1 MRLSTLKWCHV
12 NDVQRVVEYGD
23 SRCDLTDPETNCRV
37 SANVGDLMAVALA
50 AAGTYAIRLGGSTA
64 CKTDYL
70 AASGATFP
78 ADVPI
83 AELEEFNRR
92 TLRDDMDESAEHERY
107 AQIAQFFGR
116 SA

>member
-1 MRLSTLKWCHV
+1 MKTKTDFRMFD
-12 NDVQRVVEYGD
+12 DVRRSAG
-23 SRCDLTDPETNCRV
+23 PESYHTPDDVDCRV
-37 SANVGDLMAVALA
+37 SANVGDIMAAALA
-50 AAGTYAIRLGGSTA
+50 AAGSYALCIGGHTA
-64 CKTDYL
+64 CETDYL

-107 AQIAQFFGR
+107 AQVALFFGR
-116 SA
+116 CA

>member
-1 MRLSTLKWCHV
+1 MKTKTDFRMFD
-12 NDVQRVVEYGD
+12 DVRRSAG
-23 SRCDLTDPETNCRV
+23 PESYHTPDDVDCRIT
-37 SANVGDLMAVALA
+37 ANVGDLMAVALA

-83 AELEEFNRR
+83 AELEEFNHR
-92 TLRDDMDESAEHERY
+92 TLRDEMDESAEHDRY
-107 AQIAQFFGR
+107 AQIALFFGR
-116 SA
+116 GV

>member
-1 MRLSTLKWCHV
+1 MKTKTDFRMFD
-12 NDVQRVVEYGD
+12 DVRRSAG
-23 SRCDLTDPETNCRV
+23 PESYHTPDDVDCRIT
-37 SANVGDLMAVALA
+37 ANVGDLMAAALA

-107 AQIAQFFGR
+107 AQIALFFGR
-116 SA
+116 GA

>member
-1 MRLSTLKWCHV
+1 MKTKTDFRMFD
-12 NDVQRVVEYGD
+12 DVRRSAG
-23 SRCDLTDPETNCRV
+23 PESYHTPDDVDCRIT
-37 SANVGDLMAVALA
+37 ANVGAIMAAALA
-50 AAGTYAIRLGGSTA
+50 AAGSYAPCIGGHTA
-64 CKTDYL
+64 CETDYL

-92 TLRDDMDESAEHERY
+92 TLRDDMDEAAEHERY

-116 SA
+116 GA

>member
-1 MRLSTLKWCHV
+1 MSKTIPYRHIR
-12 NDVQRVVEYGD
+12 DVQRVAEHEDAKRDY
-23 SRCDLTDPETNCRV
+23 TDPETDCRV
-37 SANVGDLMAVALA
+37 SANVGDIMAAALA

-83 AELEEFNRR
+83 AELEEFNLR

-107 AQIAQFFGR
+107 AQIALFFGR
-116 SA
+116 GA

>member
-1 MRLSTLKWCHV
+1 MKVKTDWNTFKDVRRCAGPEVCHTSE
-12 NDVQRVVEYGD
+12 DID
-23 SRCDLTDPETNCRV
+23 CRV
-37 SANVGDLMAVALA
+37 SANVGDIMAVALA

-83 AELEEFNRR
+83 AELDEFNRR

-116 SA
+116 

>member
-1 MRLSTLKWCHV
+1 MKTKTDFRMFD
-12 NDVQRVVEYGD
+12 DVRRSAG
-23 SRCDLTDPETNCRV
+23 PEVYHTPEDVDCRV
-37 SANVGDLMAVALA
+37 SANVGVLMAVALA

-107 AQIAQFFGR
+107 AQIAQFFER
-116 SA
+116 CA